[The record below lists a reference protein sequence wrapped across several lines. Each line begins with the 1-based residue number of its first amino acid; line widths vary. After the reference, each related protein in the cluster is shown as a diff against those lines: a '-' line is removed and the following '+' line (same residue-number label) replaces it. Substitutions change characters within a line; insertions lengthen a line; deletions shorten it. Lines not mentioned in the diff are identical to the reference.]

1 MCWTT
6 GAKLN
11 EESHS
16 ERQMAS
22 AEIVSVPEFG
32 TKQPGIEYIHRPGVY
47 AVIENDERR
56 IAVIE
61 TIKGYF
67 LPGGGIDPGESD
79 VVALSR
85 EVLEETGYQVS
96 IHAEIGESVEY
107 IEVEGEGKHY
117 QIYSRFYR
125 TRLGSKIN
133 NSVEKDHRLAWLLI
147 DEALKLLKR
156 QAQVWIIQ
164 NMMKE

>member
-6 GAKLN
+6 GANLN
-11 EESHS
+11 EESYS

-61 TIKGYF
+61 TSKGYF

-85 EVLEETGYQVS
+85 EVLEESGYQVS
-96 IHAEIGESVEY
+96 IRAEIGEAVEY
-107 IEVEGEGKHY
+107 IDVESEVKHY
-117 QIYSRFYR
+117 KIYSRFYR
-125 TRLGSKIN
+125 AQLGSKVKDGI
-133 NSVEKDHRLAWLLI
+133 EKDHHLVWLWI
-147 DEALKLLKR
+147 EDALKLLKP
-156 QAQVWIIQ
+156 QAQVWIMQ
-164 NMMKE
+164 SMMKD

>member
-117 QIYSRFYR
+117 QISSRFYR
-125 TRLGSKIN
+125 AKLGSKVKNDI
-133 NSVEKDHRLAWLLI
+133 EQDHHLVWLWI
-147 DEALKLLKR
+147 EDALQKLKP

-164 NMMKE
+164 IMMKK